1 LGFRTDLPNQE
12 KIGSINRYEV
22 PADLLVDTG
31 LVKKK
36 HFFRV
41 HTIAH
46 YKIVENQKIGYYD
59 YVSIV

>member
-1 LGFRTDLPNQE
+1 
-12 KIGSINRYEV
+12 
-22 PADLLVDTG
+22 VDTG

-36 HFFRV
+36 DFFRV

-59 YVSIV
+59 YVSIA